1 MKTYLD
7 CIPCFY
13 RQALDAARIAGTD
26 EIIQKK
32 IIDELS
38 QLIPNFSLEIAPPEM
53 GREIYSLV
61 GKISGVKD
69 PFKEIKE
76 NSNKFALKLFP
87 KLKQEIN
94 NSEDG
99 LLTALKLSI
108 IGNIIDYGAKNSL
121 DVPKEISYLFQGNF
135 IINNENNSTTFKY
148 NQFKESLNKT
158 NTIIYLADNAGEVV
172 FDRLLIEELVKELG
186 KEVIYVVKGK
196 PIINDALIED
206 ALFCGI
212 NRTAKVISS
221 GSDAPGTLLKYCSP
235 EFIRLYQ
242 KAELII
248 SKGQGNYEYSVWM
261 YGERRPILIDLVIW
275 PDMDFARM
283 KYEDIHRDESTITAE
298 TRVVRPDGTE
308 MTLSLVA
315 SPLFGPEGETAGAIE
330 SIRDITRMKETEEEL
345 AQLNE
350 NLEQMVSDR
359 TQELEEEVAARKKA
373 EQVIRASLDE
383 KVVLLREIHHRVKN
397 NLQIIISLMNLQIRK
412 ASDPNVKVLLQET
425 QDRVRAMSL
434 VHEKLY
440 GSEDLARIDLSAYLN
455 SLIRQ
460 LFATH
465 GEAAQ
470 KVTLHMEFD
479 RIMTEINVA
488 IPLGLIMNELISNA
502 MKHAFPGDV
511 KGNVTIRGRTAGGE
525 IRISYEDD
533 GVGFPPGFSLHEVHT
548 LGLHLVTSLVRQ
560 LDSTIEKTD
569 TTKGVSFSIVIPCGE
584 KGVNP

>member
-248 SKGQGNYEYSVWM
+248 SKGQGNYESLSEEDKSIFFLFRAKCPVIAEDVGCKVGDM
-261 YGERRPILIDLVIW
+261 VLV
-275 PDMDFARM
+275 
-283 KYEDIHRDESTITAE
+283 
-298 TRVVRPDGTE
+298 
-308 MTLSLVA
+308 
-315 SPLFGPEGETAGAIE
+315 
-330 SIRDITRMKETEEEL
+330 
-345 AQLNE
+345 
-350 NLEQMVSDR
+350 
-359 TQELEEEVAARKKA
+359 
-373 EQVIRASLDE
+373 
-383 KVVLLREIHHRVKN
+383 
-397 NLQIIISLMNLQIRK
+397 
-412 ASDPNVKVLLQET
+412 
-425 QDRVRAMSL
+425 
-434 VHEKLY
+434 
-440 GSEDLARIDLSAYLN
+440 
-455 SLIRQ
+455 
-460 LFATH
+460 
-465 GEAAQ
+465 
-470 KVTLHMEFD
+470 
-479 RIMTEINVA
+479 
-488 IPLGLIMNELISNA
+488 
-502 MKHAFPGDV
+502 
-511 KGNVTIRGRTAGGE
+511 GR
-525 IRISYEDD
+525 
-533 GVGFPPGFSLHEVHT
+533 
-548 LGLHLVTSLVRQ
+548 
-560 LDSTIEKTD
+560 
-569 TTKGVSFSIVIPCGE
+569 
-584 KGVNP
+584 

>member
-26 EIIQKK
+26 EIKQKQIVDK
-32 IIDELS
+32 IS
-38 QLIPNFSLEIAPPEM
+38 QLIPDFPLEASPPEM

-76 NSNKFALKLFP
+76 NSNKFALKLYP

-121 DVPKEISYLFQGNF
+121 DVPKEINYLFQGNF
-135 IINNENNSTTFKY
+135 KTDNKNNSIIFKY
-148 NQFKESLNKT
+148 KQFKEALNEVDT
-158 NTIIYLADNAGEVV
+158 LIYLADNAGEVV

-248 SKGQGNYEYSVWM
+248 SKGQGNYEALS
-261 YGERRPILIDLVIW
+261 GEDRPI
-275 PDMDFARM
+275 FF
-283 KYEDIHRDESTITAE
+283 
-298 TRVVRPDGTE
+298 
-308 MTLSLVA
+308 
-315 SPLFGPEGETAGAIE
+315 LF
-330 SIRDITRMKETEEEL
+330 
-345 AQLNE
+345 
-350 NLEQMVSDR
+350 
-359 TQELEEEVAARKKA
+359 
-373 EQVIRASLDE
+373 
-383 KVVLLREIHHRVKN
+383 RVKCPV
-397 NLQIIISLMNLQIRK
+397 I
-412 ASDPNVKVLLQET
+412 AEDVGCNVG
-425 QDRVRAMSL
+425 DMIL
-434 VHEKLY
+434 V
-440 GSEDLARIDLSAYLN
+440 SR
-455 SLIRQ
+455 
-460 LFATH
+460 
-465 GEAAQ
+465 
-470 KVTLHMEFD
+470 
-479 RIMTEINVA
+479 
-488 IPLGLIMNELISNA
+488 
-502 MKHAFPGDV
+502 
-511 KGNVTIRGRTAGGE
+511 
-525 IRISYEDD
+525 
-533 GVGFPPGFSLHEVHT
+533 
-548 LGLHLVTSLVRQ
+548 
-560 LDSTIEKTD
+560 
-569 TTKGVSFSIVIPCGE
+569 
-584 KGVNP
+584 

>member
-248 SKGQGNYEYSVWM
+248 SKGQGNYESLSEEDKSIFFLFRAKCPVIAKDVGCKVGDM
-261 YGERRPILIDLVIW
+261 VLV
-275 PDMDFARM
+275 
-283 KYEDIHRDESTITAE
+283 
-298 TRVVRPDGTE
+298 
-308 MTLSLVA
+308 
-315 SPLFGPEGETAGAIE
+315 
-330 SIRDITRMKETEEEL
+330 
-345 AQLNE
+345 
-350 NLEQMVSDR
+350 
-359 TQELEEEVAARKKA
+359 
-373 EQVIRASLDE
+373 
-383 KVVLLREIHHRVKN
+383 
-397 NLQIIISLMNLQIRK
+397 
-412 ASDPNVKVLLQET
+412 
-425 QDRVRAMSL
+425 
-434 VHEKLY
+434 
-440 GSEDLARIDLSAYLN
+440 
-455 SLIRQ
+455 
-460 LFATH
+460 
-465 GEAAQ
+465 
-470 KVTLHMEFD
+470 
-479 RIMTEINVA
+479 
-488 IPLGLIMNELISNA
+488 
-502 MKHAFPGDV
+502 
-511 KGNVTIRGRTAGGE
+511 GG
-525 IRISYEDD
+525 
-533 GVGFPPGFSLHEVHT
+533 
-548 LGLHLVTSLVRQ
+548 
-560 LDSTIEKTD
+560 
-569 TTKGVSFSIVIPCGE
+569 
-584 KGVNP
+584 